1 MTPPS
6 EMGPCE
12 TGPMVAEPTVQ
23 RRNWT
28 SRVST
33 LPPWR
38 WISRQP
44 VTPPQPEH
52 PTEHPTDTR
61 DASYATRLAGSV
73 GQRRGWRRIIDPQLP
88 YRWNIRRMELGRVL
102 DIGCGAGRNLGHLC
116 GNGVG
121 VDHNPASVGIAKA
134 GGLTAYVTDDFD
146 GSADAVA
153 ASFDSLLFAHVLEH
167 MTSEE
172 ASALIERY
180 LPFVAAGGQVVA
192 ICPQQRGQRSDP
204 THVTFMPT
212 AVIAS
217 VFADAGLD
225 VHSSRSFPFPEVVG
239 RLFTYNETVVC
250 GRRIAD
256 TR

>member
-6 EMGPCE
+6 N
-12 TGPMVAEPTVQ
+12 TGPGNNPDTGPGRAEPRVQ
-23 RRNWT
+23 RRGW
-28 SRVST
+28 SRRLSSS
-33 LPPWR
+33 PPWR

-52 PTEHPTDTR
+52 PGDTR

-88 YRWNIRRMELGRVL
+88 YRWNIRRMDLGRVL
-102 DIGCGAGRNLGHLC
+102 DIGCGAGRNLGHLR

-121 VDHNPASVGIAKA
+121 VDHNPASVAIARA
-134 GGLTAYVTDDFD
+134 GGHTAYVTGDFD
-146 GSADAVA
+146 GSAHAVA

-172 ASALIERY
+172 ASTLIERY
-180 LPFVAAGGQVVA
+180 LPFLAAGGQVVA

-217 VFADAGLD
+217 IFADAGLD
-225 VHSSRSFPFPEVVG
+225 VHRSRSFPFPEAVG
-239 RLFTYNETVVC
+239 RVFTYNETVVC
-250 GRRIAD
+250 GRRFAD